1 MLYWSYFF
9 IVFLTVPGRWGGFYS
24 QGRDFSSVFAA
35 TSAVMFF
42 HAVDACCYS
51 LTFSSLF
58 CFVGYVRTLVCCCI
72 SLLNKRGASS
82 EHAIANFVSV
92 LLSRRGKLYAVN
104 FTTMGKV

>member
-1 MLYWSYFF
+1 MLYWSYFL
-9 IVFLTVPGRWGGFYS
+9 IVFLTVSGKWGGFYS

-42 HAVDACCYS
+42 LCCGC
-51 LTFSSLF
+51 LLLFSDVQFSFLF
-58 CFVGYVRTLVCCCI
+58 CRLCTHTCSCCI

-92 LLSRRGKLYAVN
+92 LLSRRGKLYTVN